1 LASVGS
7 IAGGWLAGKFMQMG
21 WTVNKARKVTLL
33 ICALAVV
40 PVFFSSLTSRL
51 WVATALITLAAS
63 AHQAWS
69 ANAMSLPGD
78 MFPRRVVGSVT
89 GFAIMLSS
97 LGSML
102 ILFLTG
108 QVVSRTGSYLLI
120 FVLASIAYPLGLL
133 IIHVMVPRLEPA
145 GIE

>member
-1 LASVGS
+1 
-7 IAGGWLAGKFMQMG
+7 
-21 WTVNKARKVTLL
+21 
-33 ICALAVV
+33 
-40 PVFFSSLTSRL
+40 
-51 WVATALITLAAS
+51 
-63 AHQAWS
+63 
-69 ANAMSLPGD
+69 
-78 MFPRRVVGSVT
+78 VVGSVT